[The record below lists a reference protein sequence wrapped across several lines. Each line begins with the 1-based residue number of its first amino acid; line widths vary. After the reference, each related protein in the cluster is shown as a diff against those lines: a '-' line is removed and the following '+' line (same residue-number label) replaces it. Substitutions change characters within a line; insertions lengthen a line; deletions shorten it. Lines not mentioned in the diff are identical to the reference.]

1 MNMSAISRTM
11 KRFLLFLLLVALA
24 LLAISRW
31 NQHRRTPE
39 KFTPAPASTLT
50 PSDLPVLAAMDL
62 ETTRLVQAVIP
73 SVVSITTARKVSVP
87 PVIDPLELLF
97 GRRRRAL
104 QPQET
109 IKNSLGS
116 GVIVSKE
123 GHILTNHHVVANV
136 DEIVVQLNDGR
147 EFPARIIGADDI
159 ADIAVIK
166 IDAPTINPLPL
177 GDSDGVS
184 VGQLVFAIG
193 NPFGLQESV
202 TKGIISA
209 TGRVTDENRVEY
221 FQTEAVINPGNSG
234 GPLVNIRG
242 EIIGINTAIG
252 NYSGSGTWQG
262 VGFAIPSNTVRHA
275 LDGIIKTGRVVHG
288 YLGISIEPI
297 TPQLAEQYGLAE
309 PSGALVQDLTPGSP
323 AEKGGLKPGDVL
335 IAFNGKAIQGP
346 RDLMRQINAAV
357 VGSKVEVKF
366 IRDRKELTLPVV
378 IEEKPAGLQIGSQP
392 QPPSGPPQPAQ
403 PENPLS
409 GLTVSPIPQE
419 LLANYPENVQGV
431 LVTALA
437 PQSMA
442 SQVVQSGDVIEA
454 INGQPTATLEAFQ
467 HLAATLGPGKHAVLS
482 IARGKV
488 RLFVVVQTGK

>member
-1 MNMSAISRTM
+1 M
-11 KRFLLFLLLVALA
+11 KRFLLFLLLVGLA
-24 LLAISRW
+24 LLAVSRW

-39 KFTPAPASTLT
+39 TFTPAPASTLT
-50 PSDLPVLAAMDL
+50 PANFPVLAAMDQ

-73 SVVSITTARKVSVP
+73 SVVSITTARKVATF
-87 PVIDPLELLF
+87 PVIDPLDLF
-97 GRRRRAL
+97 LGRPR
-104 QPQET
+104 ET

-147 EFPARIIGADDI
+147 EFPARIIGADDV

-166 IDAPTINPLPL
+166 IDASGIKPLPL
-177 GDSDGVS
+177 GDSDGVN

-275 LDGIIKTGRVVHG
+275 LEGIIKTGRVVHG
-288 YLGISIEPI
+288 YLGISIEQI
-297 TPQLAEQYGLAE
+297 TPELAEQFGLAN
-309 PSGALVQDLTPGSP
+309 PAGALVQGLTPGSP
-323 AEKGGLKPGDVL
+323 AEKAGLKPGDV
-335 IAFNGKAIQGP
+335 ITAFNGKPIQGT
-346 RDLMRQINAAV
+346 RDLVRQINLAV
-357 VGSKVEVKF
+357 VGSTVEIKV
-366 IRDRKELTLPVV
+366 IRDRKEMTLPVV
-378 IEEKPAGLQIGSQP
+378 IEEVPAGLKIGPLPQQP
-392 QPPSGPPQPAQ
+392 QQPNLPQQPAPQPSG
-403 PENPLS
+403 NPLT
-409 GLTVSPIPQE
+409 GVTVSLIPRE

-431 LVTALA
+431 LITGI
-437 PQSMA
+437 A
-442 SQVVQSGDVIEA
+442 SQSAASRALQPGDVIEQ
-454 INGQPTATLEAFQ
+454 INGQAVDSLEAFQ
-467 HLAATLGPGKHAVLS
+467 RLGSSLGPGKNAVLS

-488 RLFVVVQTGK
+488 RLFVVVGTGRS